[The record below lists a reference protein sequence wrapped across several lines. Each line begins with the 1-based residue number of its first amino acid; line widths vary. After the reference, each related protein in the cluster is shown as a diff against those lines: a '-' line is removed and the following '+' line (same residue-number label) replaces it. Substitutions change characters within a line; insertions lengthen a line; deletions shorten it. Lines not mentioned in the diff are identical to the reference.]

1 MAEYTPAQRQALAMA
16 RARAAQRARMAQQ
29 PAPEAPDALTQFG
42 RSAASLADVAIG
54 AVPGVAQAVAYP
66 FMRAGGMSPQE
77 ATAASQGILPSLQQ
91 PVGRAFGVT
100 ETPEYQQEPTR
111 QLMEFIGTN
120 ISKGTKWLSEQTGLP
135 ESDVANMAGTLT
147 LAAPQVAGAARRA
160 VTPAMQ
166 DLAAITKGPGIER
179 RSMASYARGPQL
191 DAAKEAQ
198 RLGIA
203 LHPSEV
209 APGGGA
215 RIAATVAG
223 PKTAQKIVEANR
235 PRVTQ
240 IARDELGLA
249 PEQSLAGKEA
259 FDMAREQLAGP
270 YNEIRAIPNIK
281 IDDATVARLDDLKLS
296 KNSIDVQDKK
306 TVKKVNAALDSA
318 QQILRDGVSGAQL
331 LDDIS
336 NLRKKAKR
344 TYDSQ
349 SADADAFVL
358 ADTRLALA
366 NRLEAMIDNSVADP
380 QLLARYRDA
389 RQKMARTYAYEAATD
404 FNTGMV
410 DVGKLAR
417 VTAKDNALTGDIAS
431 LGQIAGNYPSAFKS
445 TPATWL
451 DKAITLGAR
460 SSPAGAVGAALG
472 AQMGGDITSAIIG
485 GGIGGT
491 VGALGGALYAR
502 RLASPGYQAGM
513 RIPDYRVP
521 RLNAMV
527 EEAAPAAVQNQLALG
542 YDPRLNEITPVTRVR
557 GPNEPNFVMRDGAQP
572 VTQAVWDPVTKT
584 FRTQTSAAQPQVT
597 PAMPEQ
603 INALPAPNAQATI
616 NALRAEDARRAAMSR
631 TLGQQAEAQAAAAE
645 APAQRFA
652 SKETTRAKGAA
663 RSGVVLERDPTTGGL
678 REVQPTP
685 AGATLQPTALES
697 AVQKMTGA
705 FAPTGKESF
714 ARLFRTG
721 VEGENVPRTG
731 GTTTKMA
738 PRRFALTAE
747 ERIAWEKTKVNLGE
761 IVPGMRALTD
771 EAIAARM
778 GDRAWVEQTVAA
790 ARAKAEGLARQ
801 EALVADALANRANLA
816 AMGRERTA
824 ELARLEKIRADRQ
837 NMLDLAEE
845 LEMQLSR
852 PRATSKGRG
861 QGPKTLAAKRNQLMG
876 DTEVLNNLR
885 GE

>member
-1 MAEYTPAQRQALAMA
+1 MAEYTLAQQQALAMA

-29 PAPEAPDALTQFG
+29 PAPAAPDALTQFG

-54 AVPGVAQAVAYP
+54 AVPGVAQAIAYP

-111 QLMEFIGTN
+111 QLMDFIGTN

-203 LHPSEV
+203 LNPVEV
-209 APGGGA
+209 APGG
-215 RIAATVAG
+215 RTKMAATLAG
-223 PKTAQKIVEANR
+223 PKAAEKIVEANR

-240 IARDELGLA
+240 IARNELGLA

-270 YNEIRAIPNIK
+270 YNEIRALRNITADADMLAGLDDLRPSETLIGVGGK
-281 IDDATVARLDDLKLS
+281 PLNKLIDDAQMKL
-296 KNSIDVQDKK
+296 
-306 TVKKVNAALDSA
+306 
-318 QQILRDGVSGAQL
+318 GEGMSGADL
-331 LDDIS
+331 LDNIS

-344 TYDSQ
+344 TYNMASP
-349 SADADAFVL
+349 DAKQLEL
-358 ADTRLALA
+358 ADTQLALA
-366 NRLEAMIDNSVADP
+366 DRLESLIDNSVTDP
-380 QLLARYRDA
+380 QLLARFRDA

-431 LGQIAGNYPSAFKS
+431 LGQIAGNYPTAFRS
-445 TPATWL
+445 TPPTAADYAMTIGSRSGLGGATGAL
-451 DKAITLGAR
+451 LGSNFGLTGSIAGGVLGA
-460 SSPAGAVGAALG
+460 GLG
-472 AQMGGDITSAIIG
+472 Q
-485 GGIGGT
+485 
-491 VGALGGALYAR
+491 LGGALYAR
-502 RLASPGYQAGM
+502 RVASPSYQAGM

-527 EEAAPAAVQNQLALG
+527 EEATPAAVQNRLALG
-542 YDPRLNEITPVTRVR
+542 YDPRLNEITPVTRTR

-572 VTQAVWDPVTKT
+572 VTQTVWDPVTKT

-645 APAQRFA
+645 AAAPRRAAGRGVELELDPVTGQLRPVGRAGAALPETPSVRTAADKVASGQRFA
-652 SKETTRAKGAA
+652 MSAPEK
-663 RSGVVLERDPTTGGL
+663 VMWER
-678 REVQPTP
+678 
-685 AGATLQPTALES
+685 
-697 AVQKMTGA
+697 
-705 FAPTGKESF
+705 
-714 ARLFRTG
+714 
-721 VEGENVPRTG
+721 
-731 GTTTKMA
+731 
-738 PRRFALTAE
+738 
-747 ERIAWEKTKVNLGE
+747 TKVNLGE
-761 IVPGMRALTD
+761 VVPGMRALTD

-790 ARAKAEGLARQ
+790 ARTKAEGLARQ

-845 LEMQLSR
+845 LETQLSR

-876 DTEVLNNLR
+876 NTEVLNNLR